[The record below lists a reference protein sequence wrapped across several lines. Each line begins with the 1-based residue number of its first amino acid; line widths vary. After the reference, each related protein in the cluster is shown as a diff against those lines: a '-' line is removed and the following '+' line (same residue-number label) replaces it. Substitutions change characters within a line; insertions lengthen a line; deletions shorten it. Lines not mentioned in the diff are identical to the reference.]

1 MLRSLTVPSSLNVN
15 KEEVGDTTGQGDI
28 ESPGIFG
35 ESPIQTPD
43 VRNSVSLTTPPS
55 NSSRNSFKSL
65 EKKEASMI
73 STGQSSLSKKRQNT
87 SFIPISKRNRTTS
100 MNKDDQVDKT
110 LTNISAKGPD
120 TRIDN
125 REVIVETGP
134 VESTI
139 SNYQNDEGEDEYEEE
154 EDEMPQSAAELLSKH
169 RGDDGAALSDYEE
182 EYY

>member
-1 MLRSLTVPSSLNVN
+1 MPSSLNVN
-15 KEEVGDTTGQGDI
+15 KEEVSDTTGQGDI

-43 VRNSVSLTTPPS
+43 VRNSVALITPLTK
-55 NSSRNSFKSL
+55 NSRNSFTSL
-65 EKKEASMI
+65 EKKEGSMI
-73 STGQSSLSKKRQNT
+73 STGQSFLSTKRQNT
-87 SFIPISKRNRTTS
+87 SIIPISKRNRTTI

-110 LTNISAKGPD
+110 LTNISAKGPN

-139 SNYQNDEGEDEYEEE
+139 SNYENDEGEDDYEEE
-154 EDEMPQSAAELLSKH
+154 EDEMSQSAAELLSKH

>member
-1 MLRSLTVPSSLNVN
+1 
-15 KEEVGDTTGQGDI
+15 
-28 ESPGIFG
+28 
-35 ESPIQTPD
+35 
-43 VRNSVSLTTPPS
+43 
-55 NSSRNSFKSL
+55 
-65 EKKEASMI
+65 
-73 STGQSSLSKKRQNT
+73 
-87 SFIPISKRNRTTS
+87 

-110 LTNISAKGPD
+110 LTNISEKGPD

-139 SNYQNDEGEDEYEEE
+139 SNYQNEGEDEYEEE

-169 RGDDGAALSDYEE
+169 RGDDRAAISDYEE